1 MRICVRACC
10 ALQGRVGVCIQRIQ
24 AGVRREDGEE
34 GSPRRTRTRMV
45 DTAATPTA
53 RYAFKQAPM
62 ACTLTNEPDTLGFAA
77 GNMPIH

>member
-34 GSPRRTRTRMV
+34 GKKETNKCRG
-45 DTAATPTA
+45 ATKKI
-53 RYAFKQAPM
+53 YEYKV
-62 ACTLTNEPDTLGFAA
+62 
-77 GNMPIH
+77 